1 MCGRVSGP
9 GLELNKMHKLAFD
22 KREREIRIHYESERE
37 REKNKVL
44 GRLKTKTH
52 TDEEIFGT
60 MEESLNTGPSYKRL

>member
-9 GLELNKMHKLAFD
+9 GLELNKMHKLALT
-22 KREREIRIHYESERE
+22 REREIRIDYESERE
-37 REKNKVL
+37 REKNKVV

-60 MEESLNTGPSYKRL
+60 ME